1 MAAFMACKDAAIDFN
16 PAATRPNRP
25 DRISA
30 RPRSRDERKVQLAFN
45 FRLQHSPL
53 DHSRLYCLP
62 SSRWLYDR
70 DVEVCYYLKTEKK
83 QGRERKTENNRGR
96 KEIQVQRR
104 MCVHRNAPLKF
115 YDPSDD
121 KHSNAPV
128 LLPREM
134 RAEAEV
140 KEEGGVFCKE
150 KRNCSREWSSLALEG
165 SRTAGVRARR

>member
-1 MAAFMACKDAAIDFN
+1 M
-16 PAATRPNRP
+16 
-25 DRISA
+25 
-30 RPRSRDERKVQLAFN
+30 L
-45 FRLQHSPL
+45 L
-53 DHSRLYCLP
+53 
-62 SSRWLYDR
+62 
-70 DVEVCYYLKTEKK
+70 LKNGKK
-83 QGRERKTENNRGR
+83 AGERERKRENNRGR

-104 MCVHRNAPLKF
+104 MCVHSNAPLKF